1 MKTSQFEKKILQN
14 RKGAA
19 LNAEYHQERIQDLV
33 QGGGVKNVPKGPTF
47 FCVLAPPP

>member
-33 QGGGVKNVPKGPTF
+33 QGGGVKNAF
-47 FCVLAPPP
+47 LVLAPPP